1 MTEDAQPVLYDVVTL
16 AEAER
21 FGLVAKVL
29 AMSPAVLR
37 LGRDAFYAMQ
47 DMEFERAFLEKRD
60 PVWKGR

>member
-1 MTEDAQPVLYDVVTL
+1 MTEDAQPVLYDVVAA

-29 AMSPAVLR
+29 ARSPAVLR
-37 LGRDAFYAMQ
+37 LGRDAFYVMQ